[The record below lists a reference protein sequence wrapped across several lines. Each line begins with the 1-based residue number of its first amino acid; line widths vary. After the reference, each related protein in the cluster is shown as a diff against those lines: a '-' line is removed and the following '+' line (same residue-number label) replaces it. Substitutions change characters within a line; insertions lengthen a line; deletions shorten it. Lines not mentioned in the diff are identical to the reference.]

1 MGCTQLPRRGFLN
14 KVTRTSR
21 GLCTGLLLASSVWRS
36 ASSDDPAP
44 PSAASEPPGATLP
57 VLSGPQRLKQNV
69 RVVIATNPPPAAVG
83 GTNSAPGKTKSFKR
97 EFAWRGWDGL
107 HMEAVQQ
114 TPLTNPLSS
123 VAILPAGAS
132 PFGYFNLEQVKLSG
146 TFGARVEV
154 DGAAFLTSGNLKDFN
169 DGLQLRRLRFFAGGD
184 CILVLPVSY
193 FVELGCSADQF
204 TLNQAYLRFSNLGII
219 GNLQV
224 GQFQPPMGLDLITSS
239 RDITFMEPS
248 SPLQAIAPGIEAGAQ
263 IGQPVFHDRATWALG
278 LFVPGAGGIEY
289 GNDSRN
295 FGSAVGRITC
305 LPIYHPAP
313 EDPAG
318 NRLLHLGLS
327 ASIVYPTSSTLRYQ
341 SRPESHIAPYV
352 VDTGDIS
359 ASSAATVGAEVAWVS
374 GPLCLQGELLQSVVS
389 QEGGGSANLGGFY
402 ASASCYL
409 TGESRPYDT
418 QAGAFKRLIPRHNF
432 NFGQG
437 GWGAVEI
444 NARFSHT
451 DLTDSN
457 VQGGRLNLLMAGVNW
472 YLHPHVRWMF
482 NYGFGRVTSSPSQ
495 GNMNIFQTRV
505 EVDF

>member
-44 PSAASEPPGATLP
+44 PSAAAEPPGATLP
-57 VLSGPQRLKQNV
+57 VLSGPQRLKQDV

-83 GTNSAPGKTKSFKR
+83 GTNSAPRKTKSFKW
-97 EFAWRGWDGL
+97 EFAWRGWDGI

-114 TPLTNPLSS
+114 TSLTNPLRS
-123 VAILPAGAS
+123 VPILPAGAS

-154 DGAAFLTSGNLKDFN
+154 DGAAFLTSGNLNDFN

-204 TLNQAYLRFSNLGII
+204 TLSQAYLRFSNLGII

-295 FGSAVGRITC
+295 FGSAVGPVSYTHLT
-305 LPIYHPAP
+305 LPTI
-313 EDPAG
+313 
-318 NRLLHLGLS
+318 
-327 ASIVYPTSSTLRYQ
+327 LR
-341 SRPESHIAPYV
+341 V
-352 VDTGDIS
+352 
-359 ASSAATVGAEVAWVS
+359 
-374 GPLCLQGELLQSVVS
+374 
-389 QEGGGSANLGGFY
+389 
-402 ASASCYL
+402 
-409 TGESRPYDT
+409 
-418 QAGAFKRLIPRHNF
+418 
-432 NFGQG
+432 
-437 GWGAVEI
+437 
-444 NARFSHT
+444 
-451 DLTDSN
+451 
-457 VQGGRLNLLMAGVNW
+457 
-472 YLHPHVRWMF
+472 
-482 NYGFGRVTSSPSQ
+482 
-495 GNMNIFQTRV
+495 
-505 EVDF
+505 